1 MNKTLIAAILSAFVI
16 PAIPTSAAAS
26 AIESACLRSD
36 RAQAT
41 RALCRCIGSVANET
55 LTRSEQRRAAAFFR
69 DPQLAQDVRMSK
81 SDRDN
86 AFWARYRAFGDRAE
100 QFCAGR

>member
-1 MNKTLIAAILSAFVI
+1 MKKTLFAAILSAFII
-16 PAIPTSAAAS
+16 PVIPTSATAS

-36 RAQAT
+36 RHQAT

-55 LTRSEQRRAAAFFR
+55 LTRAEQRRAAGFFR

-86 AFWARYRAFGDRAE
+86 AFWTRYRAFGDRAE

>member
-1 MNKTLIAAILSAFVI
+1 MKRTLLAAILSAVVL
-16 PAIPTSAAAS
+16 PAIPSTAAAS

-36 RAQAT
+36 RPQAT

-100 QFCAGR
+100 HFCTGR

>member
-1 MNKTLIAAILSAFVI
+1 MKRMILAATIAMLVAPIMPSSATAG
-16 PAIPTSAAAS
+16 P
-26 AIESACLRSD
+26 IETACLRSD

-41 RALCRCIGSVANET
+41 RALCRCIDSVAQRT
-55 LTRSEQRRAAAFFR
+55 LTRAEQRRAASFFR

-86 AFWARYRAFGDRAE
+86 AFWARYRAFGDAAE
-100 QFCAGR
+100 QRCAAR